1 MYKQFENQKVFQ
13 WMFIVL
19 LTVFWTLLSFF
30 LLTDKAPSEC
40 DQNQNEINFVEV
52 VRLSSQKNAKCQ

>member
-1 MYKQFENQKVFQ
+1 
-13 WMFIVL
+13 MFIVL